1 MWYVGRMIH
10 VVPPCSDVIFVFT
23 RGLGA
28 KTQPTS
34 HLFLEYWMYNLLLMS
49 VVSSSG
55 DSISGTHR
63 GAFPPTSGIF
73 RSNLFSPPRNSRI
86 LFESISQLKS
96 SQTQF
101 AQLKVS
107 YLFGTGFTEEASQI
121 AHLFGPNS
129 PLFSPT
135 PYAHQQTSLKS
146 SMTEDL
152 FGRPAL
158 EPLRAT
164 SVWTL
169 AQLTVSS
176 LTKMALGYLR
186 PGGNCPPETYS
197 LRAEHLLGPRREH
210 LIRLHRPIWG

>member
-1 MWYVGRMIH
+1 
-10 VVPPCSDVIFVFT
+10 
-23 RGLGA
+23 
-28 KTQPTS
+28 
-34 HLFLEYWMYNLLLMS
+34 MS
-49 VVSSSG
+49 VVSSWG
-55 DSISGTHR
+55 DGISGAHR

-121 AHLFGPNS
+121 AHLFGPS
-129 PLFSPT
+129 SLLFSPT
-135 PYAHQQTSLKS
+135 PYAHHQTSPKS
-146 SMTEDL
+146 SITEDL
-152 FGRPAL
+152 FGPPAL

-164 SVWTL
+164 SVWTS

-197 LRAEHLLGPRREH
+197 LRAEHLSGPRRED
-210 LIRLHRPIWG
+210 LLSSCICIDRLFGPSHGSPPSAEGAAT